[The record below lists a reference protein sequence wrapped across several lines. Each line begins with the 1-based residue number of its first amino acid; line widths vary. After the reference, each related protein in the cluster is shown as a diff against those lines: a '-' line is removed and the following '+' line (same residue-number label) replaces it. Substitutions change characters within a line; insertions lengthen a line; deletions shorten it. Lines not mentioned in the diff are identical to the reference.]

1 MFTIVQANV
10 IYFLAWF
17 FFQLFAGLNGLLL
30 PGGSAPLVGPGG
42 YAEVGMIFFQ
52 LAKEVTNPFCYTAG
66 LMGVLQHFIQHCFI
80 CRPSLYRRMLGSNPG
95 LLRKR
100 GKKTFFIPLNKFFS

>member
-1 MFTIVQANV
+1 LV
-10 IYFLAWF
+10 

-52 LAKEVTNPFCYTAG
+52 LAKEVKNP
-66 LMGVLQHFIQHCFI
+66 
-80 CRPSLYRRMLGSNPG
+80 
-95 LLRKR
+95 
-100 GKKTFFIPLNKFFS
+100 FFIPLDKFLC

>member
-1 MFTIVQANV
+1 MSEDDLFV
-10 IYFLAWF
+10 

-52 LAKEVTNPFCYTAG
+52 LAKEVK
-66 LMGVLQHFIQHCFI
+66 
-80 CRPSLYRRMLGSNPG
+80 SS
-95 LLRKR
+95 
-100 GKKTFFIPLNKFFS
+100 FFIPPDYFFLLNGDFFGSFVILYSDALWILLCGRML